1 MHISLTQT
9 HSHKKCDSLSWQML
23 KSDPICNS
31 IQFSIHFSSSGGF
44 YVAQIQALWSI
55 LKGILCRKY
64 SKYDGIDV
72 IMLYKYFVRQV
83 IEPNIDGV
91 DIFSGI
97 AWFWGKNL
105 IIFFAF
111 SLEFPS
117 HSTIFFMECIDN
129 KTCISMTKIPFYR
142 NERRQSKRL
151 WPKKTLIIQSDL

>member
-83 IEPNIDGV
+83 IEQNIDGV

-97 AWFWGKNL
+97 AWFWGKTL

-117 HSTIFFMECIDN
+117 HSTIF
-129 KTCISMTKIPFYR
+129 
-142 NERRQSKRL
+142 L
-151 WPKKTLIIQSDL
+151 WNVSIIKHAFQWQKFHFIEMKEGNRKDYGPKKH